1 MVRVGREGGPRDG
14 EGETERGVW
23 KREVEKDGDESGVE
37 LTLQL
42 NGTPKSWAAESPASA
57 RAARHERR
65 ENILMASKERR
76 GPEQRTTRFAN
87 GQGKTKPSRSAGTL
101 RVTACYIRVLDHETR
116 PAALGTCLGTWVLP
130 LTGVDRPSLACAG
143 PHY

>member
-1 MVRVGREGGPRDG
+1 MLWLRVGREGGPRDG

-42 NGTPKSWAAESPASA
+42 NGTPRSWPAESPASA

-65 ENILMASKERR
+65 ENMLLVKNDALQELGGRRKE
-76 GPEQRTTRFAN
+76 
-87 GQGKTKPSRSAGTL
+87 
-101 RVTACYIRVLDHETR
+101 
-116 PAALGTCLGTWVLP
+116 
-130 LTGVDRPSLACAG
+130 
-143 PHY
+143 